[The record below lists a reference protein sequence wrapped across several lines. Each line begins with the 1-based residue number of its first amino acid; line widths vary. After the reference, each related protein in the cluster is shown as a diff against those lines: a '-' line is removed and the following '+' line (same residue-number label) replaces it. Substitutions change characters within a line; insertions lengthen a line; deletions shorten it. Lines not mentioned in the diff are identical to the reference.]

1 MGFPGDSVVKSLPA
15 MQEMQET
22 HILSLDQEDP
32 LDKDMK
38 TSSIILVDNEGGWAT
53 VHGIAKSDTTEWL
66 SMNMQKL

>member
-1 MGFPGDSVVKSLPA
+1 

-53 VHGIAKSDTTEWL
+53 VHGIAKSDTTE
-66 SMNMQKL
+66 